1 MAAKK
6 KNIDWEAIEP
16 AWRAGIKS
24 VMQIADDYYQATG
37 QTISHTAINKH
48 FKALGVPRDLS
59 AKIRAKAEAMV
70 SASIVS
76 GIVSTETTA
85 TDAKIITEN
94 AMVVANVELSQRRDI
109 QRARSLAMSLLSEL
123 EATTDNAELFQEL
136 GLMLRSEDKQGNDRR
151 TDLYHKVIS
160 LSGRV
165 TNVKQLS
172 DTLKTLV
179 GLERQAFNM
188 NEDGADSPTDGIR
201 KLLKEIDGSTVS
213 LLP

>member
-85 TDAKIITEN
+85 T
-94 AMVVANVELSQRRDI
+94 SQRRDI

-151 TDLYHKVIS
+151 NDLYHKVIS

>member
-1 MAAKK
+1 
-6 KNIDWEAIEP
+6 
-16 AWRAGIKS
+16 
-24 VMQIADDYYQATG
+24 
-37 QTISHTAINKH
+37 
-48 FKALGVPRDLS
+48 
-59 AKIRAKAEAMV
+59 
-70 SASIVS
+70 
-76 GIVSTETTA
+76 
-85 TDAKIITEN
+85 
-94 AMVVANVELSQRRDI
+94 
-109 QRARSLAMSLLSEL
+109 MSLLSEL

-151 TDLYHKVIS
+151 NDLYHKVIS